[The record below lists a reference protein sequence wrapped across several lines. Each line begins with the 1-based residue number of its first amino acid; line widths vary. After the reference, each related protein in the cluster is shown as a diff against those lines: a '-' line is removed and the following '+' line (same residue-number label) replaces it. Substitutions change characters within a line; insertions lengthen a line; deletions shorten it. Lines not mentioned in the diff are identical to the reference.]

1 MEMKE
6 MIRLGILVFA
16 VFVVFVTGT
25 GVVGA
30 HINITDIGIKDDI
43 PRVGFLEYQNTGL
56 ENQNG
61 VLLITVDGVDVWE
74 GEVRTY
80 TYHVGDEIF
89 SPVRYKY
96 FSLMETNGTHQIE
109 AVLKTDERSTNGIYY
124 YIGLGVEE
132 SIEDTEEEPVEEE
145 EICEDWLE
153 CP

>member
-1 MEMKE
+1 MKMKE
-6 MIRLGILVFA
+6 TIRLGILVFA
-16 VFVVFVTGT
+16 VFASFATGA

-30 HINITDIGIKDDI
+30 HINITGIGIKDDI

-74 GEVRTY
+74 GKVRTY

-89 SPVRYKY
+89 SPVRYKH
-96 FSLMETNGTHQIE
+96 FSLIETNGTHQIE
-109 AVLKTDERSTNGIYY
+109 VVLETDERSTKGICY
-124 YIGLGVEE
+124 YIGLGAEE
-132 SIEDTEEEPVEEE
+132 SIEDTEEELVEEE
-145 EICEDWLE
+145 EIWEDWLE